1 MLTLLRHAD
10 LYAPHAV
17 GLRDLL
23 IGGGQVLAIGKN
35 LPALGGAEAVEEV
48 DLEGRRVVPGLVDC
62 HVHVTG
68 GGGEDGFASR
78 VPPLALSRFV
88 RAGITSCVG
97 VLGTDGS
104 TRTMRELVAT
114 TLGLREQ
121 GLSAW
126 CYTGSYQY
134 PPITLTGSV
143 RDDIVFI
150 DPVIG
155 VGEFALSDHRSSQ
168 PTLSEFLRL
177 VSDAY
182 VAGLISGKSG
192 FSHLHMG
199 DVSRGFEL
207 IRQALDESELPA
219 RVFHPTHINRRKA
232 LFAEALKLSERG
244 VPMDVTAFP
253 ADDDSY
259 SAAESIERWI
269 KAGCDLNYLTC
280 SSDGAGCLPVFD
292 EHGHMTHMDIG
303 QPVTLIETLAELL
316 EAGLPLERV
325 LPVFTSNPAR
335 IAGLT
340 RKGRIE
346 VGLDADLVV
355 LSPNHQV
362 ISVLSRGQWMMR
374 DKKLLR
380 RGTFEGSSA

>member
-182 VAGLISGKSG
+182 VAGMISGKSG

-199 DVSRGFEL
+199 DGSRGFEL
-207 IRQALDESELPA
+207 IRRALDESELPA

-232 LFAEALKLSERG
+232 LFSEALKLSERG

>member
-143 RDDIVFI
+143 RDDIVYI

-182 VAGLISGKSG
+182 VAG
-192 FSHLHMG
+192 
-199 DVSRGFEL
+199 
-207 IRQALDESELPA
+207 
-219 RVFHPTHINRRKA
+219 
-232 LFAEALKLSERG
+232 
-244 VPMDVTAFP
+244 
-253 ADDDSY
+253 
-259 SAAESIERWI
+259 
-269 KAGCDLNYLTC
+269 
-280 SSDGAGCLPVFD
+280 
-292 EHGHMTHMDIG
+292 
-303 QPVTLIETLAELL
+303 
-316 EAGLPLERV
+316 
-325 LPVFTSNPAR
+325 
-335 IAGLT
+335 
-340 RKGRIE
+340 
-346 VGLDADLVV
+346 
-355 LSPNHQV
+355 
-362 ISVLSRGQWMMR
+362 
-374 DKKLLR
+374 
-380 RGTFEGSSA
+380 

>member
-182 VAGLISGKSG
+182 VAGMIAGKSG
-192 FSHLHMG
+192 FNLM
-199 DVSRGFEL
+199 
-207 IRQALDESELPA
+207 
-219 RVFHPTHINRRKA
+219 K
-232 LFAEALKLSERG
+232 
-244 VPMDVTAFP
+244 
-253 ADDDSY
+253 
-259 SAAESIERWI
+259 
-269 KAGCDLNYLTC
+269 YL
-280 SSDGAGCLPVFD
+280 G
-292 EHGHMTHMDIG
+292 
-303 QPVTLIETLAELL
+303 
-316 EAGLPLERV
+316 
-325 LPVFTSNPAR
+325 
-335 IAGLT
+335 
-340 RKGRIE
+340 
-346 VGLDADLVV
+346 
-355 LSPNHQV
+355 
-362 ISVLSRGQWMMR
+362 
-374 DKKLLR
+374 
-380 RGTFEGSSA
+380 